1 MEIYYYEGYYCQ
13 VNDQAL
19 IVHLVQVSTS
29 IWALPRPHLTP
40 FLQEIVIIIYRIV

>member
-29 IWALPRPHLTP
+29 IWARATSSPHTFSPRNCDYNL
-40 FLQEIVIIIYRIV
+40 